1 MATTNRFQ
9 TRVFISDK
17 GPLTPNEIRLNSLLT
32 RAQTYVQKLD
42 EIEQIE
48 RTKNSHRE
56 NQLNSC
62 SEKLTEKII
71 CLYKTCFDDL
81 KQSFEQLKFFQQMM
95 INLLNHANENN
106 LDAKKLSVIEHE
118 ICILKCLSYQL
129 DTSKVKING
138 KLKLKKFSNNNLSE
152 ISVDDQSTLNQKK
165 INEPKDFICRILL
178 HNDQIEN
185 IENSNLIQEFVQ
197 TTTNNQIDQ
206 TTPERVLTIRG

>member
-1 MATTNRFQ
+1 
-9 TRVFISDK
+9 
-17 GPLTPNEIRLNSLLT
+17 
-32 RAQTYVQKLD
+32 
-42 EIEQIE
+42 
-48 RTKNSHRE
+48 
-56 NQLNSC
+56 
-62 SEKLTEKII
+62 
-71 CLYKTCFDDL
+71 
-81 KQSFEQLKFFQQMM
+81 MM